1 MHLQP
6 PAPPHQKTPP
16 TPAPGTPAQHPST
29 LDRPGSGPVGT
40 GAHGY
45 PPSTKTSCGHRPQ
58 PQLLTLCF
66 TSSAQQKEEGAWNPP
81 ATHTA
86 FVPHPKASR
95 QHPPAQHRDGRRGG
109 IEPLREGTPGERQL
123 LPGRALGDGC
133 TPLEVRRARG
143 RRSWGHIQAPGRR
156 RGPGDTPRLGEGRA
170 RDKCRPRDG
179 RVRTERGMS
188 PGSGRGMRGRVAGMR
203 SPKYTVLS
211 HLGHLDAMA
220 GEESGAEPRRAVPSR
235 AVRPAP
241 PGPRP
246 LAPPPGGSGAGLP
259 AERLPGSVRA
269 ARIGSARP
277 PERQVHGRDPVPD
290 KPSLLC
296 SPSPKA
302 QRMRV
307 LRIPLSWGKKLKG
320 CS

>member
-1 MHLQP
+1 MSS
-6 PAPPHQKTPP
+6 
-16 TPAPGTPAQHPST
+16 PGWASE
-29 LDRPGSGPVGT
+29 DRAG
-40 GAHGY
+40 
-45 PPSTKTSCGHRPQ
+45 
-58 PQLLTLCF
+58 
-66 TSSAQQKEEGAWNPP
+66 
-81 ATHTA
+81 
-86 FVPHPKASR
+86 
-95 QHPPAQHRDGRRGG
+95 
-109 IEPLREGTPGERQL
+109 
-123 LPGRALGDGC
+123 
-133 TPLEVRRARG
+133 
-143 RRSWGHIQAPGRR
+143 
-156 RGPGDTPRLGEGRA
+156 
-170 RDKCRPRDG
+170 
-179 RVRTERGMS
+179 ERGMS

-277 PERQVHGRDPVPD
+277 PERQVHGRDPVLD

-307 LRIPLSWGKKLKG
+307 LRIPLSWGKNLKVAVKQQDLCCFYQLCAQSPPVHTQAAMPPCLNLG
-320 CS
+320 ELALTHRTSRSHCHAPESM